1 MDDDNDFFV
10 LQTLASSLQ
19 QMLDYDGGDFEDVF
33 MQTFRIGFLDVFGS
47 SGIHDLKEGGED
59 ITVTCE
65 NREVSL

>member
-1 MDDDNDFFV
+1 
-10 LQTLASSLQ
+10 
-19 QMLDYDGGDFEDVF
+19 MLDYDGGDFEDVF